1 MSAKASK
8 IIVLGGLSAIGE
20 ATARAFAPDGATLL
34 VAGRN
39 GDRLSQ
45 VAQDLEARGAKR
57 AIVWPI
63 DLAAVEDKGQ
73 ELEKMVTS
81 LGGRVDAV
89 LLVYGV
95 LGDQREAESNTEE
108 LRNLIA
114 VNYVSA
120 AEWCMASA
128 VVLERQK
135 KGVLLVIGSVAGD
148 RGRQSNYVYGSAKAA
163 LGVFVE
169 GLAHRLAPTGA
180 RAVVV
185 RLGFVDTP
193 MTAHLEKG
201 GALWTTPSNVAR
213 ALKRIV
219 ERPSAPVVYVPWFW
233 RPIMAIIR
241 NVPTSIFHRT
251 KL

>member
-1 MSAKASK
+1 MSGKASK

-45 VAQDLEARGAKR
+45 VAQDLEARGAER
-57 AIVWPI
+57 AIAWPI

-73 ELEKMVTS
+73 ELEKMVTA
-81 LGGRVDAV
+81 LGGTVDAV

-95 LGDQREAESNTEE
+95 LGDQRRAEMNTEE

-114 VNYVSA
+114 VNYASA
-120 AEWCMASA
+120 AEWCMATA
-128 VVLERQK
+128 AVLERQK

-169 GLAHRLAPTGA
+169 GLAHRLALTGA

-193 MTAHLEKG
+193 MTAHIDKG
-201 GALWTTPSNVAR
+201 GPLWTTPSNVAR

>member
-1 MSAKASK
+1 MSGKALK

-20 ATARAFAPDGATLL
+20 AAARAFAPEGATLL
-34 VAGRN
+34 LAGRN
-39 GDRLSQ
+39 ADRLSQ
-45 VAQDLEARGAKR
+45 VAQDLEARGAAR
-57 AIVWPI
+57 AIAWPI
-63 DLAAVEDKGQ
+63 DLAADDDKRQ
-73 ELEKMVTS
+73 ELDKMVAA
-81 LGGRVDAV
+81 LGGTVDAV

-95 LGDQREAESNTEE
+95 LGDQRRAESDTEE
-108 LRNLIA
+108 LRKLIA
-114 VNYVSA
+114 VNFSSA

-128 VVLERQK
+128 AVLERQK
-135 KGVLLVIGSVAGD
+135 KGVLLAIGSVAGD

-193 MTAHLEKG
+193 MTAHIDKG
-201 GALWTTPSNVAR
+201 GPLWTTPSNVAR
-213 ALKRIV
+213 TLKRIV

-241 NVPTSIFHRT
+241 NVPTFIFHRT